1 MVLSTLRECLA
12 MDSKISSLKRI
23 PIFASLDEE
32 HLEKLS
38 AIAVEKTYR
47 KNQII
52 FDQGDPGNS
61 LIILNNGLVK
71 ISLVDSNDH
80 EFIIKTLGEND
91 FFGEMSLL
99 DGGQRSA
106 TAVTVEDTRTLL
118 IYRED
123 FIRLVK
129 ENPTVALD
137 LLKMLTHRLRT
148 TTNNITNLAFFD
160 AYGKVAKCLLDL
172 AERSG
177 EKGDEGTILNLKL
190 SRQELAN
197 MAGLTRETFTRILRE
212 FQIRGCLDIKGK
224 ILIIR
229 DRNLLER
236 EVDIAVL

>member
-1 MVLSTLRECLA
+1 
-12 MDSKISSLKRI
+12 MDSKSTSLKRI
-23 PIFASLDEE
+23 PIFSSLDEGN
-32 HLEKLS
+32 LEKLS
-38 AIAVEKTYR
+38 SIAVEKSYR
-47 KNQII
+47 KGQII

-61 LIILNNGLVK
+61 LIILKKGLVK

-106 TAVTVEDTRTLL
+106 TAVTVDETHALL

-123 FIRLVK
+123 FIRLVN

-137 LLKMLTHRLRT
+137 LLKLLSQRLRT
-148 TTNNITNLAFFD
+148 TTDNIANLAFFD
-160 AYGKVAKCLLDL
+160 AYGKVAKCLLDM
-172 AERSG
+172 EDRIG
-177 EKGDEGTILNLKL
+177 EKEEDGMVLNLKL

-224 ILIIR
+224 KLTIR